1 MKETVKFTVS
11 VHDEDAF
18 CNMRASAMLRRMQE
32 CANIQ
37 LLKMTV
43 QNGRKTTED
52 MAEKNR
58 GFILCK
64 FNMNVYRVPHAYDEI
79 TVESWIS
86 KEKGVVSERLYK
98 VFLGEELISEASS
111 AWAII
116 ENGTKIIRVSEYEDL
131 SVRDDDVCGVETP
144 RHLRIPCPEKL
155 EFVGERTIL
164 YSDIDLNGH
173 MNNTNY
179 PDMLASFIPE
189 MHYERFS
196 NDKGRFISSLN
207 INFVSDAPLGDTVKV
222 YSYKED
228 DGGIFFRTVR
238 GDGKT
243 NIEARLTLTEA

>member
-1 MKETVKFTVS
+1 MKETAKFTVS

-18 CNMRASAMLRRMQE
+18 GNMRASAVLRHMQE
-32 CANIQ
+32 CANLQ
-37 LLKMTV
+37 LQKMTAP
-43 QNGRKTTED
+43 NGRRTAND

-64 FNMNVYRVPHAYDEI
+64 FNMNVNRPLHAYDEL

-86 KEKGVVSERLYK
+86 KERGVVSERLYK
-98 VFLGEELISEASS
+98 VFCENELIAEGAST
-111 AWAII
+111 WAII
-116 ENGTKIIRVSEYEDL
+116 EDGCKILRVSEYEDL
-131 SVRDDDVCGVETP
+131 SVRDDDTCTVEVP

-155 EFVGERTIL
+155 EFVGEKTVL

-173 MNNTNY
+173 INNTNY

-189 MHYERFS
+189 MRYERFS
-196 NDKGRFISSLN
+196 HDKGRYISN
-207 INFVSDAPLGDTVKV
+207 INISFVSDAPLGDTVKI

-228 DGGIFFRTVR
+228 GVYYFRTVR

-243 NIEARLTLTEA
+243 NIEAHITLAQA

>member
-18 CNMRASAMLRRMQE
+18 GNMKASAMLRYMQE
-32 CANIQ
+32 CANLQ
-37 LLKMTV
+37 LRRMTTPD
-43 QNGRKTTED
+43 GKKTVDD
-52 MAEKNR
+52 MTEKNR

-64 FNMNVYRVPHAYDEI
+64 LNMNIYRVCKAYDEL

-98 VFLGEELISEASS
+98 VFCNNELAAEGAS
-111 AWAII
+111 AWALI
-116 ENGTKIIRVSEYEDL
+116 EDGCKILRVAEYEDL
-131 SVRDDDVCGVETP
+131 SARDSDTCTVEVP

-155 EFVGERTIL
+155 EFAGEKTVL

-173 MNNTNY
+173 INNTNY

-196 NDKGRFISSLN
+196 HDAGRYISGIN
-207 INFVSDAPLGDTVKV
+207 INFVSEAPLGDTVKL

-228 DGGIFFRTVR
+228 DGSIYFRTVR

-243 NIEARLTLTEA
+243 NVEARITLSQA

>member
-18 CNMRASAMLRRMQE
+18 GNMRASAVLRRMQE
-32 CANIQ
+32 CANVQ
-37 LLKMTV
+37 LQKMTAP
-43 QNGRKTTED
+43 NGRRTVED

-64 FNMNVYRVPHAYDEI
+64 LNMKVYRACKAYDGL

-86 KEKGVVSERLYK
+86 KERGVVSERLYK
-98 VFLGEELISEASS
+98 VFCGNELVAEGAS

-116 ENGTKIIRVSEYEDL
+116 EGGEKILRVSEYEDL
-131 SVRDDDVCGVETP
+131 SVHDGDTCTVETP

-155 EFVGERTIL
+155 EFVGEKTVL

-173 MNNTNY
+173 INNTNY

-189 MHYERFS
+189 MRYVRFS
-196 NDKGRFISSLN
+196 NDRGRYISGIN
-207 INFVSDAPLGDTVKV
+207 ISFVSDAPLGDTVKI

-228 DGGIFFRTVR
+228 GVYYFRTVR
-238 GDGKT
+238 GDGKI
-243 NIEARLTLTEA
+243 NVEAHVTLCEA